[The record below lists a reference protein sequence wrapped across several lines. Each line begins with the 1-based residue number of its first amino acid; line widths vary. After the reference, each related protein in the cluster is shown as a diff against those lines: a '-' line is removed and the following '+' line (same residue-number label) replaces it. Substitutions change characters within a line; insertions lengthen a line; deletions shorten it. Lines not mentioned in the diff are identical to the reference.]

1 MCECKSHIYIFP
13 FYLEIVQ
20 EKVKKKKKKKKK
32 KENFTITYLQNDR
45 SCDGPHFSKL
55 SH

>member
-20 EKVKKKKKKKKK
+20 EKVKKKKKKKKEGK
-32 KENFTITYLQNDR
+32 IEREQKCLEYYKFYYNLLT
-45 SCDGPHFSKL
+45 K
-55 SH
+55 

>member
-1 MCECKSHIYIFP
+1 MFKKKF
-13 FYLEIVQ
+13 
-20 EKVKKKKKKKKK
+20 KKKKKKKKK
-32 KENFTITYLQNDR
+32 VKLRENKNAWSTINFTITYLQNDR